1 MPSRNVHSCGL
12 SYGHVQVSERYRA
25 QWKSG
30 LTQEGLVKTYEDSY
44 GDVDND
50 YETLF
55 WSEQVCLTSPAA
67 VPPPSRV

>member
-1 MPSRNVHSCGL
+1 M
-12 SYGHVQVSERYRA
+12 
-25 QWKSG
+25 
-30 LTQEGLVKTYEDSY
+30 KTYEDSY